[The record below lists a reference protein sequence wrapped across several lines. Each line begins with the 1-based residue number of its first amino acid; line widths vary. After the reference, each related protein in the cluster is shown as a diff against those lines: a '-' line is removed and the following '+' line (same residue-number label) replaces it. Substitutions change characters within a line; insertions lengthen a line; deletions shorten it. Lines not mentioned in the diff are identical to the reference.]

1 MSGCGGYFRMKYLFE
16 EEVEVP
22 FDFDYKEV
30 AKQVIDMALDM
41 EEFPFES
48 EVDITLTDDA
58 AIQEI
63 NKEFR
68 QLDKSTD
75 VLSFPLIEYKSAGD
89 FSDLENQDDI
99 FNPETGEAML
109 GDIVISVEHVLK
121 QAEEYGHSIKRE
133 YAFLIAHS
141 MLHLMGYD
149 HMTPPEAKVMEEKQ
163 ENILNALNITREE

>member
-1 MSGCGGYFRMKYLFE
+1 MKYLFE

-30 AKQVIDMALDM
+30 AKQVIDMAIDM

-149 HMTPPEAKVMEEKQ
+149 HMTPPEAKIMEEKQ

>member
-1 MSGCGGYFRMKYLFE
+1 MKYLFE
-16 EEVEVP
+16 EEIEVP

-41 EEFPFES
+41 EDFPFES

>member
-1 MSGCGGYFRMKYLFE
+1 MKYLFE

-41 EEFPFES
+41 EGFPFES

-121 QAEEYGHSIKRE
+121 QATEYGHSIKRE

>member
-1 MSGCGGYFRMKYLFE
+1 MKYLFE

-22 FDFDYKEV
+22 FEFDYKEV

>member
-1 MSGCGGYFRMKYLFE
+1 MKYLFE

-30 AKQVIDMALDM
+30 AKQVIDMAVDM

-75 VLSFPLIEYKSAGD
+75 VLSFPLIEYKNAGD

-99 FNPETGEAML
+99 FNPESGEAML

-149 HMTPPEAKVMEEKQ
+149 HMTPSEAKVMEEKQ

>member
-1 MSGCGGYFRMKYLFE
+1 MKYLFE

-41 EEFPFES
+41 EGFPFES

-141 MLHLMGYD
+141 MVHLMGYD

>member
-1 MSGCGGYFRMKYLFE
+1 MKYLFE

>member
-1 MSGCGGYFRMKYLFE
+1 MKYLFE
-16 EEVEVP
+16 EEIEVP

-41 EEFPFES
+41 EDFPFES
-48 EVDITLTDDA
+48 EVDITLTDDS

-109 GDIVISVEHVLK
+109 GDIVISVEHVLR

>member
-1 MSGCGGYFRMKYLFE
+1 MKYLFE
-16 EEVEVP
+16 EEIEVP

>member
-1 MSGCGGYFRMKYLFE
+1 MKYLFE

-41 EEFPFES
+41 EGFPFES

>member
-1 MSGCGGYFRMKYLFE
+1 MKYLFE
-16 EEVEVP
+16 EEIEVP

-41 EEFPFES
+41 EGFPFES

-89 FSDLENQDDI
+89 FSDLESQDDI